1 LTAAGSW
8 RAGGISWGVKEL
20 RYIVVTGGVMS
31 GLGKGITAAS
41 IGRLLMNNGYK
52 VTAIKIDPYINI
64 DAGLMS
70 PFQHGEVYVLK
81 DGGEVDL
88 DLGNYERFLDVE
100 LTRDHNITT
109 GKIYSTVI
117 DEERRGEY
125 LGKTVQIIPH
135 ITEEIKRR
143 IRQVSREGGCE
154 ICLIE
159 VGGTVGDIESMPF
172 LEAMRQLKY
181 EESGNIFFVHV
192 TLAPSTMDGE
202 QKTKPT
208 QHSVKEMREL
218 GLQPDMI
225 AVRCEKPLLPET
237 KSKIAHFC
245 DVPIE
250 AVISCHDAQ
259 DIYKVPLQ
267 LDQEGLTRYLMKAMR
282 LFPLEERRDW
292 ADLVRKMDAQR
303 EPVRMAIVG
312 KYTSSS
318 QCTDAMEDAY
328 LSIREAIKHAGI
340 EAGLLPQI
348 TWIDAEEL
356 EAGAPEIVLR
366 DFDGILVPGGFGSRG
381 TEGKIK
387 AITYA
392 RERKVPYLGICFGMQ
407 LAVIEFARNVCGLE
421 NASSTEFGPTPHP
434 VIALLPEQE
443 NIRQMGATMRLGNYP
458 AHLKKGSLAEH
469 IYGTTEIVERHRHR
483 YEVNPA
489 YIQLME
495 KAGLIFS
502 GTNGDLMEIAE
513 ILDHPFFFSSQFHPE
528 MRSRPKRPSP
538 PFLAFVQAMKA
549 RKDRMAQAPI
559 SA

>member
-1 LTAAGSW
+1 LV
-8 RAGGISWGVKEL
+8 IV

-41 IGRLLMNNGYK
+41 IGRLLMNRGYR

-100 LTRDHNITT
+100 LTREHNITT
-109 GKIYSTVI
+109 GKVYSTVI
-117 DEERRGEY
+117 EKERRGEY

-143 IRQVSREGGCE
+143 IRQVSRDGGCE

-218 GLQPDMI
+218 GLRPDMI
-225 AVRCEKPLLPET
+225 TVRCEKPLLEET
-237 KSKIAHFC
+237 KAKIAHFC
-245 DVPIE
+245 DVPVE
-250 AVISCHDAQ
+250 AVISCHNAE
-259 DIYKVPLQ
+259 DIYKVPQQ
-267 LDQEGLTRYLMKAMR
+267 LEAEGLTRYLMKEMR
-282 LFPLEERRDW
+282 LFPLEERKEWDE
-292 ADLVRKMDAQR
+292 LVEKMDAIRGQ
-303 EPVRMAIVG
+303 VKVAIVG
-312 KYTSSS
+312 KYTVGS
-318 QCTDAMEDAY
+318 QCADPMEDAY
-328 LSIREAIKHAGI
+328 LSIRESLKHAGI
-340 EAGLLPQI
+340 EAGVKPEI
-348 TWIDAEEL
+348 VWIDAEEL
-356 EAGAPEIVLR
+356 EAGAPEIILR
-366 DFDGILVPGGFGSRG
+366 DMDGILVPGGFGSRG

-387 AITYA
+387 AIQYA

-407 LAVIEFARNVCGLE
+407 LAVIEFARNVCGLDG
-421 NASSTEFGPTPHP
+421 ASSSEFGPTLHP
-434 VIALLPEQE
+434 VITLLPEQE
-443 NIRQMGATMRLGNYP
+443 KIREMGATMRLGDYP
-458 AHLKKGSLAEH
+458 AHLREGSLAQK
-469 IYGTTEIVERHRHR
+469 IYGASNIIERHRHR

-489 YIQLME
+489 YIIQIQDKGM
-495 KAGLIFS
+495 IFS
-502 GTNGDLMEIAE
+502 GTNGDLMEIIE
-513 ILDHPFFFSSQFHPE
+513 IPEHPFFFGSQFHPE
-528 MRSRPKRPSP
+528 MKSRPGRPSP
-538 PFLAFVQAMKA
+538 PFRAFVEAMKA
-549 RKDRMAQAPI
+549 RRTKKDGEIAPSRGRKAVE
-559 SA
+559 SAA

>member
-1 LTAAGSW
+1 M
-8 RAGGISWGVKEL
+8 RVICL

-41 IGRLLMNNGYK
+41 IGRLLMNKGYR

-88 DLGNYERFLDVE
+88 DLGNYERFLDIE

-109 GKIYSTVI
+109 GKVYSTVI
-117 DEERRGEY
+117 EKERRGEY

-135 ITEEIKRR
+135 ITDEIKRR
-143 IRQVSREGGCE
+143 IRQVSRTGGSE
-154 ICLIE
+154 ICLVE

-192 TLAPSTMDGE
+192 TLAPMTSDGE

-225 AVRCEKPLLPET
+225 VVRCKKPLLPET
-237 KSKIAHFC
+237 KAKIAHFC

-250 AVISCHDAQ
+250 AVISGHDSD
-259 DIYKVPLQ
+259 DIYRVPLQ
-267 LDQEGLTRYLMKAMR
+267 LEAEGLARYIMKAMR

-292 ADLVRKMDAQR
+292 YDLVQRMDAVR
-303 EPVRMAIVG
+303 EKVSMALVG
-312 KYTSSS
+312 KYTSGS
-318 QCTDAMEDAY
+318 QCTDPMKDAY
-328 LSIREAIKHAGI
+328 LSIGEALKHAGI
-340 EAGLLPQI
+340 EAGAMPEI
-348 TWIDAEEL
+348 SWIDAEDL
-356 EAGAPEIVLR
+356 ERLQPEKVLR
-366 DFDGILVPGGFGSRG
+366 DFDGILVPGGFGVRG
-381 TEGKIK
+381 TEGKMN
-387 AITYA
+387 AIRYA
-392 RERKVPYLGICFGMQ
+392 REKGIPYLGICFGMQ

-421 NASSTEFGPTPHP
+421 GASSTEFGETPHP

-443 NIRQMGATMRLGNYP
+443 KVRQMGATMRLGNYP
-458 AHLKKGSLAEH
+458 AYLLEGTLAH
-469 IYGTTEIVERHRHR
+469 RIYGTTDIVERHRHR

-489 YIQLME
+489 YIEILE
-495 KAGLIFS
+495 KNGLLFS
-502 GTNGDLMEIAE
+502 GRNGDLMEIME
-513 ILDHPFFFSSQFHPE
+513 IPGHPFFFACQFHPE
-528 MRSRPKRPSP
+528 MRSRPGRPSP
-538 PFLAFVQAMKA
+538 PFLAFVEAMKMQQIRRTGSTCA
-549 RKDRMAQAPI
+549 VELAV
-559 SA
+559 